1 MELIVGGNDEEALH
15 GVEGEAGDDALC
27 HPDLGAAVEVPH
39 PHLAAQAAAGND
51 AGMGRVELDAPGGAG
66 MALAG

>member
-1 MELIVGGNDEEALH
+1 VELIVGGNDEEALH
-15 GVEGEAGDDALC
+15 GVEGEAGDDALR

-51 AGMGRVELDAPGGAG
+51 AGMGRWNSMHQGGAG